1 MAFPFAAIPGI
12 IGVLG
17 SLFGRKKPKETQYA
31 AQMDP
36 VALMYRNQLLR
47 QLGKNMGARTPAQM
61 VGADALA
68 AMYKN
73 YFGGGG
79 PTLT

>member
-36 VALMYRNQLLR
+36 MALAYRNQLFR
-47 QLGKNMGARTPAQM
+47 MIGSMMGKKTLAQQ
-61 VGADALA
+61 VGKDVTNT
-68 AMYKN
+68 MYKN
-73 YFGGGG
+73 YYGGGG
-79 PTLT
+79 PYA

>member
-36 VALMYRNQLLR
+36 VALMYRNQLMR
-47 QLGKNMGARTPAQM
+47 QLAARMGKPTAAQG
-61 VGADALA
+61 VGNNVLSM
-68 AMYKN
+68 MYKN